1 MSSYSAP
8 GAHVT
13 AMARQ
18 ATHGR
23 LRSACRPPDLV
34 RGAGHH
40 LELAPLV
47 VGRELVALRDR
58 GEAALRAD
66 RQLADVGVARGL
78 LDLAHELLARLDR
91 PVLARHDP
99 ERDDRP
105 GGQVAQGRVVAR
117 TLGLV
122 PLDEED

>member
-1 MSSYSAP
+1 MSWYSAP

-23 LRSACRPPDLV
+23 LRSACRSPDLV
-34 RGAGHH
+34 GGACHH

-47 VGRELVALRDR
+47 VGRELVAVRDR

-66 RQLADVGVARGL
+66 RQLADVGVPPGL
-78 LDLAHELLARLDR
+78 LDLAHEVLARLDR
-91 PVLARHDP
+91 WVLARHD
-99 ERDDRP
+99 
-105 GGQVAQGRVVAR
+105 AQR
-117 TLGLV
+117 
-122 PLDEED
+122 